1 MTIEASKLIHLPIA
15 AEDAMAKIGI
25 ITQIVIDPENGRIL
39 GFLVKTGFF
48 GPPMALSIIDIHFW
62 DKDGIVTKKEENL
75 VPVTEIIRIQKVV
88 DRKINLIN
96 MPAKTETGKSLGIVE
111 DFLID
116 TETASITKYYLRD
129 ILNRTRIIA
138 ADKVV
143 KIDKEIIFVDDK
155 EKLGNIIPEIQI
167 A

>member
-1 MTIEASKLIHLPIA
+1 MPSLPKVEQFACYNWVKLLR
-15 AEDAMAKIGI
+15 ERR
-25 ITQIVIDPENGRIL
+25 VRLE
-39 GFLVKTGFF
+39 
-48 GPPMALSIIDIHFW
+48 
-62 DKDGIVTKKEENL
+62 KDFCPGLTRPWNC
-75 VPVTEIIRIQKVV
+75 VP
-88 DRKINLIN
+88 L
-96 MPAKTETGKSLGIVE
+96 
-111 DFLID
+111 
-116 TETASITKYYLRD
+116 ASITKYYLRD